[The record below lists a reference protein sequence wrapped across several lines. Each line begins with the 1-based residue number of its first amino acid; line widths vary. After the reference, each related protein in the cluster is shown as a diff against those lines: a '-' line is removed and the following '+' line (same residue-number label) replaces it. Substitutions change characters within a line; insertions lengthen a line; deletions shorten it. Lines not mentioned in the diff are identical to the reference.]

1 MSFSIFLSQSSLTRL
16 QACNF
21 AGNLVI
27 SLTFLTLTQRI
38 TATGTFWL
46 YAGILVIAWLFV
58 YFLVPETAGLNLED
72 IQELFRA
79 EASGESSGP
88 TFMMDSRREGEVE
101 GAKEEEG
108 RRRRRGGQ
116 EVQQEL

>member
-1 MSFSIFLSQSSLTRL
+1 M
-16 QACNF
+16 
-21 AGNLVI
+21 VI

-72 IQELFRA
+72 IQELFRT
-79 EASGESSGP
+79 EAAGETGP
-88 TFMMDSRREGEVE
+88 TYVMGSRGGDEGV
-101 GAKEEEG
+101 GAGAGEDG
-108 RRRRRGGQ
+108 RRRRRGQGGT
-116 EVQQEL
+116 EEL